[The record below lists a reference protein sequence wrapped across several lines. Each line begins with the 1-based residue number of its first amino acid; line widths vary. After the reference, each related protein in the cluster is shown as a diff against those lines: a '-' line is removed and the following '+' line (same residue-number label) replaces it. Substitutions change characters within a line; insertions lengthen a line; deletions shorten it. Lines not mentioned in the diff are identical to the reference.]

1 MDNFDYNMW
10 ISKKIDEL
18 LNGGFIDS
26 FRSIVKEGEYYSWW
40 SNCFNARQRNMG
52 WRIDYI
58 FLSKIFEKG
67 IKSVKY
73 LKEQYGSDHCPYLL
87 DVEIGK
93 K

>member
-1 MDNFDYNMW
+1 
-10 ISKKIDEL
+10 
-18 LNGGFIDS
+18 
-26 FRSIVKEGEYYSWW
+26 
-40 SNCFNARQRNMG
+40 MG